1 MSSSSYSISD
11 IGEDESEEVI
21 KNIDPSDYE
30 VYEDYVDAYIN
41 EEDVNYLQVSGLL
54 YVDKT
59 VDKCIISGYRGFQ
72 ITFTARWDLIVV
84 PS

>member
-54 YVDKT
+54 CVDKRRQ
-59 VDKCIISGYRGFQ
+59 VYYFRI
-72 ITFTARWDLIVV
+72 
-84 PS
+84 

>member
-11 IGEDESEEVI
+11 IGEDQSEEVI

-30 VYEDYVDAYIN
+30 VYEDYVDAYIY

-59 VDKCIISGYRGFQ
+59 VDIDKCIISGYRGFQ
-72 ITFTARWDLIVV
+72 ITFTAR
-84 PS
+84 